1 MSPMLRPTLLAL
13 ALTAAFPAFAQS
25 NADLLKELQAL
36 KARMAELEKKLEATP
51 AAAAPAQAQ
60 WGMTPEQAAEF
71 NRIAVKTESL
81 QDNFTDQ
88 GYKGLKLTGY
98 IEPVFVYNQR
108 QNRAGFQFLNQQADG
123 FNYDTSYMGS
133 AVLDLTKET
142 ESGTIWKL
150 TLAPNRGTGAVVDGQ
165 SIVQEASV
173 SVPLGSLQT
182 RLIAGQIPDW
192 SGYEYQQPTLNP
204 FTSHNLLYDF
214 TLPTHYVGVGLDIK
228 EGKWWFRGLVGNVN
242 KTIKDSGD
250 KRPVLA
256 ARIDY
261 AKGEFDGWG
270 AATLLGKAANF
281 NTGGVS
287 NAALFEV
294 DGYFTRGDI
303 TLQGQLTYGQ
313 QEAAATN
320 GGDARWFGVSG
331 LAGYLFTPRL
341 QGLVRADYIQNR
353 KNGGGLFGYTGFA
366 DDDGNALT
374 YDGRNGI
381 GATAAEP
388 NKGANRWA
396 VTTGLKYLFD
406 TATTVKLEY
415 RLDGADRAVFDDVKS
430 GVAKKTNQMV
440 AASVLVAF

>member
-1 MSPMLRPTLLAL
+1 ML
-13 ALTAAFPAFAQS
+13 
-25 NADLLKELQAL
+25 
-36 KARMAELEKKLEATP
+36 
-51 AAAAPAQAQ
+51 
-60 WGMTPEQAAEF
+60 
-71 NRIAVKTESL
+71 
-81 QDNFTDQ
+81 
-88 GYKGLKLTGY
+88 
-98 IEPVFVYNQR
+98 
-108 QNRAGFQFLNQQADG
+108 
-123 FNYDTSYMGS
+123 
-133 AVLDLTKET
+133 
-142 ESGTIWKL
+142 
-150 TLAPNRGTGAVVDGQ
+150 
-165 SIVQEASV
+165 
-173 SVPLGSLQT
+173 
-182 RLIAGQIPDW
+182 
-192 SGYEYQQPTLNP
+192 
-204 FTSHNLLYDF
+204 
-214 TLPTHYVGVGLDIK
+214 
-228 EGKWWFRGLVGNVN
+228 FR
-242 KTIKDSGD
+242 S
-250 KRPVLA
+250 
-256 ARIDY
+256 
-261 AKGEFDGWG
+261 
-270 AATLLGKAANF
+270 
-281 NTGGVS
+281 
-287 NAALFEV
+287 
-294 DGYFTRGDI
+294 
-303 TLQGQLTYGQ
+303 Q